1 MKPAMQRTTV
11 WLILIGALHQKITRS
26 WPRKVARGTV
36 SLPLCLLIA
45 LKRIS

>member
-11 WLILIGALHQKITRS
+11 WLILIGALHRKITQS
-26 WPRKVARGTV
+26 WLRKVARDTIP
-36 SLPLCLLIA
+36 LPLCLLVA